1 MEARHSSGRLV
12 WLVLQSLQMHSTERS
27 QSYEVHGE
35 AMSRLDEA
43 ALDVNV
49 LAHSE
54 SPGHDMRS
62 CKFLNMLSCHSAQ
75 NQVLIIDLWGLG
87 L

>member
-12 WLVLQSLQMHSTERS
+12 WLVLQSLQMHGTERS

-35 AMSRLDEA
+35 LMSRLHEA
-43 ALDVNV
+43 ALDL
-49 LAHSE
+49 LAHRE
-54 SPGHDMRS
+54 SSGHDMRS
-62 CKFLNMLSCHSAQ
+62 CKFLNMLPCHSVQ
-75 NQVLIIDLWGLG
+75 NQVLIIDLWGMG